1 MVAAHDIPLA
11 TIVIPVLND
20 AAALA
25 GTLASLPAEPAAEIV
40 VVDGSDANDPAM
52 DALRT
57 RYPHVAWLR
66 SAPGRG
72 LQMNEGARRARGR
85 WLVFLHAD
93 TRLGHGWADALQG
106 LDEQRQIVGGSFRF
120 VLDSR
125 ARQARWIERGVWLRV
140 RLFDLPYGDQAL
152 FARRLVFEDLGG
164 YRALPLMEDVDFV
177 RRLRRRGRLAHVRV
191 PAITSPRRW
200 ERDGWLRRM
209 LENWLLILLYFAG
222 QPPELLVRRYHR
234 ETASPKPPTCPP
246 KREARRWK
254 ARRRAPRG
262 ATARRVQR

>member
-1 MVAAHDIPLA
+1 MVAANDVPFA

-25 GTLASLPAEPAAEIV
+25 GTLAALRGEPAAEIV
-40 VVDGSDANDPAM
+40 VVDGSELNDPTT

-57 RYPHVAWLR
+57 QYPDVAWVR

-72 LQMNEGARRARGR
+72 LQMNEGARRGRGR

-93 TRLGHGWADALQG
+93 TRLGNGWADALQS

-152 FARRLVFEDLGG
+152 FARRTVFEDLGG
-164 YRALPLMEDVDFV
+164 YQELPLMEDVDFV
-177 RRLRRRGRLAHVRV
+177 RRLRWRGRLAHVDV
-191 PAITSPRRW
+191 PATTSARRW
-200 ERDGWLRRM
+200 EQDGWWRRTV
-209 LENWLLILLYFAG
+209 ENWVLILLYFAG
-222 QPPELLVRRYHR
+222 QPPELLARRYHR
-234 ETASPKPPTCPP
+234 QIAE
-246 KREARRWK
+246 RLMGE
-254 ARRRAPRG
+254 
-262 ATARRVQR
+262 TARRVQR

>member
-20 AAALA
+20 AAAL
-25 GTLASLPAEPAAEIV
+25 GNTLTTLPASPVAEIV
-40 VVDGSDANDPAM
+40 VVDGSDPNDPAM

-57 RYPHVAWLR
+57 RYPHVAWVR

-72 LQMNEGARRARGR
+72 LQMNEGARRGRGR

-93 TRLGHGWADALQG
+93 TRLGDGWTDALQR

-125 ARQARWIERGVWLRV
+125 ARQARWIERGVRLRV

-152 FARRLVFEDLGG
+152 FARRTVFEDLGG
-164 YRALPLMEDVDFV
+164 YQELPLMEDVDFV
-177 RRLRRRGRLAHVRV
+177 RRMRRRGQLAHLGV
-191 PAITSPRRW
+191 PATTSARRW
-200 ERDGWLRRM
+200 ERDGWWRRTM
-209 LENWLLILLYFAG
+209 ENWVLILLYFAG
-222 QPPELLVRRYHR
+222 QPPELLARRYHR
-234 ETASPKPPTCPP
+234 QTVAEPASPK
-246 KREARRWK
+246 
-254 ARRRAPRG
+254 RRRREGGRLRG